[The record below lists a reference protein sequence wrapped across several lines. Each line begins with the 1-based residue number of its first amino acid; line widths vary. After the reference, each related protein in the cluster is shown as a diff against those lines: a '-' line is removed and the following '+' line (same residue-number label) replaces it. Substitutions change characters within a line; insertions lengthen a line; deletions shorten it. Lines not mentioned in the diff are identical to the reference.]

1 MRTRDKTGQV
11 KIPRWST
18 LKSESVYN
26 TPIFELHRR
35 RSRHPARGER
45 DFYILEAPNW
55 VNIIPLTV
63 GNDVVMVRQFRHG
76 IAEFTLEIPG
86 GMVDP
91 EDPHP
96 EHAARREMLEE
107 SGYDSDLILELG
119 RVHPNPAIQPN
130 FCYTY
135 LARDVRKVAE
145 PTPDSSGTEETEVV
159 MVPLGDIKELIASGR
174 ITHALV
180 IAAFSFLH
188 VYNPPPSR

>member
-1 MRTRDKTGQV
+1 MATGDKDGRV

-18 LKSESVYN
+18 LESESVYR
-26 TPIFELHRR
+26 TPIFNLHRR
-35 RSRHPARGER
+35 RSGHPGRGER
-45 DFYILEAPNW
+45 DFYVLEAPHW
-55 VNIIPLTV
+55 VNIIPLTAD
-63 GNDVVMVRQFRHG
+63 NDVVMVRQFRHG

-91 EDPHP
+91 EDAHP
-96 EHAARREMLEE
+96 EHAARREMREE
-107 SGYDSDLILELG
+107 TGYDADQIVELA

-135 LARDVRKVAE
+135 LAREVRKIGE
-145 PTPDSSGTEETEVV
+145 PMPDSSGAEEIEVV
-159 MVPLGDIKELIASGR
+159 IVPLGDIKELIAAGQ

-188 VYNPPPSR
+188 VYNPPLSR